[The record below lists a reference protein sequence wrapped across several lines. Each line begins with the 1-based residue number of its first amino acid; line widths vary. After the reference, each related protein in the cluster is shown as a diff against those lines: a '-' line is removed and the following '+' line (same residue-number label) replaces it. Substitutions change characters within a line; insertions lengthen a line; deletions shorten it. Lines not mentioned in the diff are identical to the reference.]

1 MYLYYGSGGG
11 FNAGGIGRKAADGS
25 GEEELVWKGA
35 AGVVQSVSP
44 DGKHLLFGWTDVL
57 LLPLGGE
64 KKAAPYVQTKFS
76 EFGGPFSPDGRWV
89 AYTSDESGRQE
100 VYIQGFP
107 ERRGKWLVTAEG
119 GLLPR
124 WRADGKELYWK
135 GLDGRTVM
143 AAAVEL
149 QAGGV
154 KSGRGELLFRGF
166 FGVYNPPQP
175 SRDGKR
181 FLEVIPEGGE
191 AAGLPM
197 VVVLNWAAGL
207 GK

>member
-1 MYLYYGSGGG
+1 M
-11 FNAGGIGRKAADGS
+11 
-25 GEEELVWKGA
+25 
-35 AGVVQSVSP
+35 
-44 DGKHLLFGWTDVL
+44 
-57 LLPLGGE
+57 
-64 KKAAPYVQTKFS
+64 PYVQTKFA
-76 EFGGPFSPDGRWV
+76 EWDGVFSPDGRWV

-119 GLLPR
+119 GYSPS
-124 WRADGKELYWK
+124 WRAHGK
-135 GLDGRTVM
+135 
-143 AAAVEL
+143 
-149 QAGGV
+149 
-154 KSGRGELLFRGF
+154 ELLFRGGDGSF
-166 FGVYNPPQP
+166 TPPQP

-181 FLEVIPEGGE
+181 FLEAIPEGGE